1 MPIKRLDA
9 VSITC
14 DGCGTGYDEIGT
26 SPQREME
33 YLKAWGWT
41 GTYRKCYCLECSKK
55 MDGGNR
61 NDA

>member
-9 VSITC
+9 VSVTC

-33 YLKAWGWT
+33 SLKEWGWT
-41 GTYRKCYCLECSKK
+41 GTYRKCYCPKCSAQK
-55 MDGGNR
+55 DGGEN
-61 NDA
+61 ND